1 VINNDSLISA
11 IKTLLADNITC
22 EDNKIFI
29 SNKFKYD
36 VFNLLIDTNEEFKNQ
51 LYNKLEYEECDK

>member
-1 VINNDSLISA
+1 MINSDSLISA

-36 VFNLLIDTNEEFKNQ
+36 VYNLLVDTDEEFKNQ
-51 LYNKLEYEECDK
+51 LYKELEYEESDA